1 MRDGPSV
8 PQMLLWVRPSVSSQ
22 LLGMVPFCC
31 LNPNTRNE
39 VGLLLC
45 ALPKYFVVSFNPSSL
60 TSSSHFAENVYVKV
74 FTNSP
79 TLVCMDLTL
88 SQDEVIDPRYSWT
101 GPDGRNLEGEELSA
115 AHTAFLLFSH
125 CLSRCFH
132 AQVWKRPLGGGWE
145 SGKLGQ
151 ETHTPLLARGKA
163 EHKWLGGGCCTQ
175 NHIFLLPIDAALY
188 SGAEASHSP
197 WVCPPN
203 SGLEIRF
210 LSLSEMLGMK
220 GNIAP
225 SPSSPIQPISD

>member
-31 LNPNTRNE
+31 LNPNTRNK

-60 TSSSHFAENVYVKV
+60 TSSSHFAEHVYVKV

-132 AQVWKRPLGGGWE
+132 AQVWKWPLGGGAGNRGSWGRKPTHLSLRGE
-145 SGKLGQ
+145 KLSTNGWV
-151 ETHTPLLARGKA
+151 EAAAPKITFSF
-163 EHKWLGGGCCTQ
+163 
-175 NHIFLLPIDAALY
+175 FLLMLLCTAGPKHRTALGFVPQILALKY
-188 SGAEASHSP
+188 VS
-197 WVCPPN
+197 
-203 SGLEIRF
+203 F
-210 LSLSEMLGMK
+210 LSLKCLG
-220 GNIAP
+220 
-225 SPSSPIQPISD
+225 